1 MEPNKEETV
10 DLKEESKSQPQE
22 PDAVPVK
29 SAAEIQ
35 AELEKTF
42 FKSSTTEQP
51 AALKKFLE
59 EKLSTP
65 YNKYCLDCKNKPTS
79 HCIVWL
85 GSYVCEDCA
94 AVHMEAFGGNQYSYI
109 KDIYKEQWDDYQ
121 LRSVCLGGNQPL
133 F

>member
-1 MEPNKEETV
+1 MENTKEETV
-10 DLKEESKSQPQE
+10 NLKEENKSETQE
-22 PDAVPVK
+22 GAPVEVK

-42 FKSSTTEQP
+42 FKSSTIEQP
-51 AALKKFLE
+51 AELRKFLE

-65 YNKYCLDCKNKPTS
+65 YNKYCIDCKNKPTS

-94 AVHMEAFGGNQYSYI
+94 QVHIDAFGGNQYSYV
-109 KDIYKEQWDDYQ
+109 KEVYKEQWDDYQ

>member
-1 MEPNKEETV
+1 MEITKEETV
-10 DLKEESKSQPQE
+10 NLKEESKSQPQ
-22 PDAVPVK
+22 DPVVVK
-29 SAAEIQ
+29 TPAEIQ
-35 AELEKTF
+35 AELEKSF
-42 FKSSTTEQP
+42 FKSSTIEQP
-51 AALKKFLE
+51 AELKKFLE

-65 YNKYCLDCKNKPTS
+65 YNKYCIDCKNKPTT

-94 AVHMEAFGGNQYSYI
+94 QVHLGAFGGNQYSYI
-109 KDIYKEQWDDYQ
+109 MDVYNEQWDDYQ